1 MRTLLGHI
9 GALGLLLLACSGN
22 GTPTGDVARGG
33 ATAAGASGTTG
44 GSVATSGGSTTVSVG
59 GNPSAG
65 STGLGGASGGT
76 NTLATGGSAGS
87 SQGSGG
93 TSATSLGGAGA
104 ALGGSTSATTGG
116 TAIALGGA
124 PGGGASSGGTT
135 TRGGAPNGGAAN
147 SLKDKYA
154 SLFPIGAAVDAES
167 YTTHSA
173 LLTKHF
179 NSITPENDMKFEVVQ
194 PREGSF
200 DYAAADRIVDYA
212 VRNNMKVRGHAFV
225 WHSQNPSWLFTNASG
240 GTVSPEVLLQRMKS
254 HIDAVGKHFGNKVYA
269 WDVVNEAI
277 MNDGK
282 FRGPNE
288 PEGQKSRWFEILGE
302 RYIAEAFRFAHA
314 AVPDAKLY
322 YNDFYNYIPE
332 KQQAIYEMLKKLL
345 ADGVPVH
352 GVGLQCHINI
362 EPSTDPTNQAYYQHV
377 TNMEKAIELYGSLG
391 LDVQVTEMDVSLY
404 IPGIKYE
411 QAMFYTEAK
420 FTAELKARQAERY
433 RAFFELFRKHS
444 KVITGV
450 TLWGIAD
457 DNTWLSEFDSGRKD
471 FPLLFDDRHRLKP
484 AYDAV
489 ATF

>member
-1 MRTLLGHI
+1 
-9 GALGLLLLACSGN
+9 
-22 GTPTGDVARGG
+22 
-33 ATAAGASGTTG
+33 
-44 GSVATSGGSTTVSVG
+44 
-59 GNPSAG
+59 
-65 STGLGGASGGT
+65 
-76 NTLATGGSAGS
+76 
-87 SQGSGG
+87 
-93 TSATSLGGAGA
+93 
-104 ALGGSTSATTGG
+104 
-116 TAIALGGA
+116 
-124 PGGGASSGGTT
+124 
-135 TRGGAPNGGAAN
+135 
-147 SLKDKYA
+147 
-154 SLFPIGAAVDAES
+154 
-167 YTTHSA
+167 
-173 LLTKHF
+173 
-179 NSITPENDMKFEVVQ
+179 
-194 PREGSF
+194 
-200 DYAAADRIVDYA
+200 VDYA

-225 WHSQNPSWLFTNASG
+225 WHSQNPAWLFTNGSG

-282 FRGPNE
+282 FRGAGE

-345 ADGVPVH
+345 AAGVPVH

-362 EPSTDPTNQAYYQHV
+362 EPSTDPTNQAYHQHV
-377 TNMEKAIELYGSLG
+377 ANLEKAIELYASLG

-411 QAMFYTEAK
+411 PSMFYTEAK
-420 FTAELKARQAERY
+420 FTPELKARQAERY
-433 RAFFELFRKHS
+433 RAFFELFRKHA

-471 FPLLFDDRHRLKP
+471 FPLLFDDRHRTKP